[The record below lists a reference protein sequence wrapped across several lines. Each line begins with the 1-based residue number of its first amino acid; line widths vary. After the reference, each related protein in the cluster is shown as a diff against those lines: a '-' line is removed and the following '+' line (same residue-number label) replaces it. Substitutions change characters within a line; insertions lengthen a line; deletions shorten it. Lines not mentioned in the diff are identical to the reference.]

1 MVDKIVVAFDLY
13 GTLLSTDSIAKK
25 LEQFVGSKAESVST
39 LWRRYQLEYTWRLNS
54 MSRLHRTSRLFRS
67 NSIQGRWESFYHV
80 TQNSLRHALAEHG
93 EQLSAED
100 EESVMEA
107 YDSLATFADVQ
118 PALNRL
124 AANTTIYPVIF
135 SNGDSKAIRTSVRN
149 SEGLA
154 THSSIFHDLI
164 SVEDI
169 KRYKPSVESYEHLA
183 EKVGKQTSQMNE
195 MWLISG
201 NPFDI
206 VGARN
211 SGMNAIWVDRTS
223 KGWQDT
229 AVPTLQ
235 PTAIVHSL
243 EQIVKEI
250 YRA

>member
-1 MVDKIVVAFDLY
+1 MADKIVLAFDLY

-25 LEQFVGSKAESVST
+25 LEQFFGPKAKSIST

-54 MSRLHRTSRLFRS
+54 M
-67 NSIQGRWESFYHV
+67 GRWESFSQV
-80 TQNSLRHALAEHG
+80 TQNSLLHALAEHG

-100 EESVMEA
+100 QESVMEA
-107 YDSLATFADVQ
+107 YDSLSTFDDVQ
-118 PALNRL
+118 PALDRL

-135 SNGDSKAIRTSVRN
+135 SNGDSEALRRSVRH
-149 SEGLA
+149 SGGLA
-154 THSSIFHDLI
+154 MHSSIFHDLI

-169 KRYKPSVESYEHLA
+169 KRYKPAVESYKHLA
-183 EKVGKQTSQMNE
+183 GKVGKQSSQMNE

-206 VGARN
+206 IGARN
-211 SGMNAIWVDRTS
+211 AGMNAIWVDRTN
-223 KGWQDT
+223 KGWQDS

-243 EQIVKEI
+243 EQILKEI
-250 YRA
+250 HRA

>member
-1 MVDKIVVAFDLY
+1 MADKTVVAFDLY
-13 GTLLSTDSIAKK
+13 GTLLSTDSIVKK
-25 LEQFVGSKAESVST
+25 LEKLVGSKAESIST

-54 MSRLHRTSRLFRS
+54 M
-67 NSIQGRWESFYHV
+67 GRWETFYHV
-80 TQNSLRHALAEHG
+80 TQNSLLHALAEHG

-100 EESVMEA
+100 QESVMKA
-107 YDSLATFADVQ
+107 YDSLATFVDVQ
-118 PALNRL
+118 PALNRV
-124 AANTTIYPVIF
+124 AATKTIYPVIF
-135 SNGDSKAIRTSVRN
+135 SNGDSKAIRSSVKD
-149 SEGLA
+149 SAGLA

-169 KRYKPSVESYEHLA
+169 KRYKPSVESYKHLA
-183 EKVGKQTSQMNE
+183 EKVGKQSSQMNE

-211 SGMNAIWVDRTS
+211 AGMNAIWVDRAN
-223 KGWQDT
+223 KGWQDA

-243 EQIVKEI
+243 EQIVEEI
-250 YRA
+250 HRA